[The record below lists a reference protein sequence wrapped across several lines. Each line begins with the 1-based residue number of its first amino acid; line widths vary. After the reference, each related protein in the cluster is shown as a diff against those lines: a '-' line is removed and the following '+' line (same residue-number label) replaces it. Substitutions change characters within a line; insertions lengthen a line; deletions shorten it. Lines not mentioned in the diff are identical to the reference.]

1 MIATSSIVELLDQSD
16 HMTQKIIQ
24 SSIAISY
31 QKAYTTLLNDQ
42 EAQHLIKQFNRLK
55 EDYEDIQ
62 RFGSY
67 HPDYRDIMRNVRRA
81 KRKMDMND
89 KVAAFK
95 VAERQLQ
102 ELLDDV
108 SELIAHS
115 VNHDIKVPREGAF
128 LTSSCGTGC
137 GTGGSCGCQVS

>member
-102 ELLDDV
+102 EL
-108 SELIAHS
+108 
-115 VNHDIKVPREGAF
+115 
-128 LTSSCGTGC
+128 
-137 GTGGSCGCQVS
+137 